1 MREAADGW
9 LTVQETAAMLYT
21 TSGEVCRLLSIG
33 RFKGKKYKQ
42 PGRPGGAQWRIDPK
56 SIDKEKQRN
65 AERWKLAE
73 REKRLAE
80 RR

>member
-1 MREAADGW
+1 MREAANGW
-9 LTVQETAAMLYT
+9 LTVQETAAMLNT

-33 RFKGKKYKQ
+33 RFKGKKFKQ
-42 PGRPGGAQWRIDPK
+42 PGRPGGAQWRIDPR
-56 SIDKEKQRN
+56 SVAKEKQRN